1 MEQEELPEVP
11 LPISTASLPTFN
23 FSFPASSA
31 VSSSPSIVSKAVM
44 NKVNLGC
51 ILWVLFQGEYTS
63 SLLNVNFFCGAH
75 ETNQPEFVTCWIKQ
89 GFIQIVG
96 WGGWHIL
103 IWLLLSYTPTGKLSL
118 LTLSCESEISN
129 IRFPNFTAE
138 YLLDSEFR

>member
-11 LPISTASLPTFN
+11 LPISTASLPTFS

-31 VSSSPSIVSKAVM
+31 VSSSPSVVSKAVM
-44 NKVNLGC
+44 NKVNLSC
-51 ILWVLFQGEYTS
+51 VLRILFQGGYTS

-75 ETNQPEFVTCWIKQ
+75 ETNQPEFITCWIKKD
-89 GFIQIVG
+89 FIQIGG

-103 IWLLLSYTPTGKLSL
+103 IWLLLSYTLTDKLSL
-118 LTLSCESEISN
+118 ITLSCGSEISS

-138 YLLDSEFR
+138 YLLNCEFW